1 MKKAFRMPRIGALA
15 FLAAAAAILAFF
27 LYIILAVSHPAQVQ
41 NGSMDLSNWNRQD
54 IVSLSGDWKFYPFHL
69 IQRGETDTQ
78 KYPSSFLAV
87 PSVWNGQKTGGAKM
101 PGFGY
106 ATYHLKIT
114 GLKKGESIAMRIS
127 PMSTAYDFY
136 IDGQEAASCGRV
148 GTSAEQ
154 SIPYYNVRVIHCTA
168 KGPSMDLAA
177 HVSNYVYD
185 RGGMWFTPALG
196 TPEAIDGQAA
206 ATEHRDWFV
215 LGAIMIIAFSSVM
228 TAVLRNDWREIPF
241 FLLLCLFVTVRIT
254 LTGSYI
260 IDLIPFGSSL
270 NVNVRLEYLT
280 LIWIPT
286 SYILLSRRQFP
297 DLFRRW
303 PEKAACLYSG
313 VSSLLILLL
322 PISVFVQIKLIAEFY
337 IFLNYGYSLFK
348 LFPAFFRGYRNVL
361 PVLIGTFLFGTSIVY
376 DFLLQNCYIGFSSVE
391 IGPIGFLIF
400 LGCEAFLIA
409 RQYSDAFTEKELA
422 MKKVLVLQQEASAAE
437 LKFLKSQI
445 RPHFIN
451 NALNAIVSI
460 LRTDADEAR
469 KLLVEFSK
477 YLRCCYDFN
486 NLEDTVP
493 IENELSFVRSYLAL
507 EKARFRDK
515 LCVEYRI
522 DDVSIA
528 IPPLVLEPLVENAVI
543 HGIRNKPNGG
553 TVLIYILDGGNT
565 VRIGVR
571 DDGVGIA
578 PERVAGLLTG
588 SSGARGVGIFNIN
601 QRLGKLYGI
610 SLQIESAAD
619 GGADIYMLI
628 PKENGALSCGQ

>member
-1 MKKAFRMPRIGALA
+1 MKKSIGTPRIGAFV
-15 FLAAAAAILAFF
+15 FLAAAAAVLAFF
-27 LYIILAVSHPAQVQ
+27 LYMALAVSHPAQVE
-41 NGSMDLSNWNRQD
+41 NGSLDLSGWNRQG
-54 IVSLSGDWKFYPFHL
+54 IVSLSGNWKFYPFHF
-69 IQRGETDTQ
+69 IQNSEADAE

-87 PSVWNGQKTGGAKM
+87 PSVWNDQETDGSKM

-106 ATYHLKIT
+106 ATYRLKIT
-114 GLKKGESIAMRIS
+114 GLKKGENIAMRIS
-127 PMSTAYDFY
+127 PMSTSYDFY
-136 IDGQEAASCGRV
+136 IDGQKMASCGRV
-148 GTSAEQ
+148 GTSPEQ
-154 SIPYYNVRVIHCTA
+154 STPYYNVRVIHCIA
-168 KGPSMDLAA
+168 QGPTMDLVA

-228 TAVLRNDWREIPF
+228 TAVLRKFWKEIPF
-241 FLLLCLFVTVRIT
+241 FLLLCLFVAVRIT

-260 IDLIPFGSSL
+260 IDLVPFGSRL
-270 NVNVRLEYLT
+270 DVNVRLEYLT

-286 SYILLSRRQFP
+286 SYMLLSRRQFP

-303 PEKAACLYSG
+303 PEKAACVYAS
-313 VSSLLILLL
+313 VASLLILLL
-322 PISVFVQIKLIAEFY
+322 PISVFVRIKLIAEFY
-337 IFLNYGYSLFK
+337 IFLNYGYSLLK
-348 LFPAFFRGYRNVL
+348 LFPAFFRGCRNVP

-376 DFLLQNCYIGFSSVE
+376 DFLLQNCYIGSSSVE
-391 IGPIGFLIF
+391 FGPLGFLFF

-409 RQYSDAFTEKELA
+409 RQYSDAVAEKELA
-422 MKKVLVLQQEASAAE
+422 MKKVLVLQKEASAAE

-451 NALNAIVSI
+451 NALNAIISI
-460 LRTDADEAR
+460 LRTDAAEAR

-553 TVLIYILDGGNT
+553 TVLIYILDGENT

-578 PERVAGLLTG
+578 PERVEGLLSG
-588 SSGARGVGIFNIN
+588 SSGTRGVGIFNIN
-601 QRLGKLYGI
+601 QRLSKLYGI
-610 SLQIESAAD
+610 SLQIENAAD

-628 PKENGALSCGQ
+628 PKQNGAL